1 MIEDQIKDLIK
12 EKEAE
17 GLEPSEIKKVLSEEF
32 KVSLRSG
39 QRYYNSFRE
48 ADSFATFETTENK
61 KDLISLGSR
70 LLKEELM

>member
-32 KVSLRSG
+32 KDKGPAFNALALGAVQTEMLE
-39 QRYYNSFRE
+39 E
-48 ADSFATFETTENK
+48 AFTA
-61 KDLISLGSR
+61 
-70 LLKEELM
+70 